1 MQVAAPITDAERPG
15 LLARISAK
23 SVEEGACLIWRGC
36 FSDSSGVPQVSFR
49 SRAHSVRRVLYEAV
63 TGRAPGAA
71 MVVAPRCRNP
81 RCVSPDCLQ
90 LMTVAQLRKADAA
103 RGAFSGANANAARLA
118 AARRRAEIPDD
129 VIALVRS
136 FEGTSAQAAAASG
149 VSLSYCK
156 QIRAGKARVPLAS
169 PWKGLM

>member
-1 MQVAAPITDAERPG
+1 MQVAVPITDAERPG
-15 LLARISAK
+15 LLARIYAK

-36 FSDSSGVPQVSFR
+36 FSDSGVPQVSFR

-63 TGRAPGAA
+63 TGRAPGAD

-81 RCVSPDCLQ
+81 QCVSPGCLR
-90 LMTVAQLRKADAA
+90 LLTVAQLRKIDAA

-136 FEGTSAQAAAASG
+136 VEGTSAQAAAASG

-169 PWKGLM
+169 PWKGLI